1 MWTAV
6 GLKTLTCGACLPTRE
21 SWGYGHKRGS
31 RAHAGMAM
39 VVVILVCCARWK
51 AFLPSCPATSLCAR
65 ATRVLGLRRP
75 RITFGAR
82 GSDGALVAGTGVAA
96 RHAAMPRVHVWR
108 GDTGIA
114 AGGRCH
120 ARMLGLSRVCSNGAL
135 REPAP
140 RRLPVVCAM
149 APPSVRHGRPSF
161 LPALIGSRRTRD
173 RTSTGLSCCCLCGAS
188 RCWCCR

>member
-39 VVVILVCCARWK
+39 VVVEVRGWWK

-82 GSDGALVAGTGVAA
+82 GSDGEDNVPVAVRQR
-96 RHAAMPRVHVWR
+96 RHAARSRVAR
-108 GDTGIA
+108 GCWDC
-114 AGGRCH
+114 GGR
-120 ARMLGLSRVCSNGAL
+120 ALPRADAWIAIPATSVRMTRCVNLSRAGCQSCARWRL
-135 REPAP
+135 RPCDMDG
-140 RRLPVVCAM
+140 RR
-149 APPSVRHGRPSF
+149 
-161 LPALIGSRRTRD
+161 
-173 RTSTGLSCCCLCGAS
+173 SCQP
-188 RCWCCR
+188 

>member
-21 SWGYGHKRGS
+21 SWDYGHKRGS
-31 RAHAGMAM
+31 RAHVGMAM

-96 RHAAMPRVHVWR
+96 RQRRHAARSRVAR
-108 GDTGIA
+108 GYWDC
-114 AGGRCH
+114 GGR
-120 ARMLGLSRVCSNGAL
+120 AL
-135 REPAP
+135 P
-140 RRLPVVCAM
+140 RADDSI
-149 APPSVRHGRPSF
+149 AISAGSVRTTHCVNLTRAGCQSCARWRLRPCDMDGR
-161 LPALIGSRRTRD
+161 R
-173 RTSTGLSCCCLCGAS
+173 SCQP
-188 RCWCCR
+188 

>member
-1 MWTAV
+1 MWAAV

-39 VVVILVCCARWK
+39 VVVEVRGWWK

-82 GSDGALVAGTGVAA
+82 GRDGEVRVRGQRPCRRSAAPPCRAFTCGAGILGLRRAGVAT
-96 RHAAMPRVHVWR
+96 R
-108 GDTGIA
+108 GCLD
-114 AGGRCH
+114 CH
-120 ARMLGLSRVCSNGAL
+120 ASVRMARCVNLSRAGCQSCARWRL
-135 REPAP
+135 RPCDMDG
-140 RRLPVVCAM
+140 RR
-149 APPSVRHGRPSF
+149 
-161 LPALIGSRRTRD
+161 
-173 RTSTGLSCCCLCGAS
+173 SCQP
-188 RCWCCR
+188 

>member
-21 SWGYGHKRGS
+21 SWDYGHKRGS

-39 VVVILVCCARWK
+39 VVVEVRGWWKFPRWK

-82 GSDGALVAGTGVAA
+82 GSDGEVRVREQRPVRQR
-96 RHAAMPRVHVWR
+96 RHAARSRVAR
-108 GDTGIA
+108 GYWDC
-114 AGGRCH
+114 GGR
-120 ARMLGLSRVCSNGAL
+120 AL
-135 REPAP
+135 P
-140 RRLPVVCAM
+140 RADAWIVTRL
-149 APPSVRHGRPSF
+149 F
-161 LPALIGSRRTRD
+161 E
-173 RTSTGLSCCCLCGAS
+173 
-188 RCWCCR
+188 

>member
-6 GLKTLTCGACLPTRE
+6 GLETLTCGACLPTRE
-21 SWGYGHKRGS
+21 SWDYGHKRGS

-82 GSDGALVAGTGVAA
+82 GSDGEVRVRGQRPCRRSAAPPCCAFTCGAGILGLRRAGVAT
-96 RHAAMPRVHVWR
+96 R
-108 GDTGIA
+108 GCLD
-114 AGGRCH
+114 CH
-120 ARMLGLSRVCSNGAL
+120 A
-135 REPAP
+135 
-140 RRLPVVCAM
+140 
-149 APPSVRHGRPSF
+149 SVRMTRCVNLPRAGCQSCARWRLRPCDMDGR
-161 LPALIGSRRTRD
+161 R
-173 RTSTGLSCCCLCGAS
+173 SCQP
-188 RCWCCR
+188 